1 MDGVVM
7 DGVVMDGVDLS
18 GVDLSGVGLLGR
30 WPRWGAGQNGSTRCA
45 DRAAPLGP
53 AGRATAVS

>member
-7 DGVVMDGVDLS
+7 DGVVMDGV
-18 GVDLSGVGLLGR
+18 VLSGVGLLGR
-30 WPRWGAGQNGSTRCA
+30 WPQWGAGQNGSTRCA